1 MNTGGPASEKTLLD
15 EFAGQALAAM
25 VEAESKESHKQ
36 LTNDGY
42 GSEETYFTSGFA
54 DEDYWDG
61 AAKASYA
68 CASAMLAEKARREAT
83 GKDSLTVQTR
93 EVDDD
98 RWAKFQDGI
107 IITFEPTMGWC
118 ASIREGSLGS
128 GNTIAEAVA
137 NLRTMW
143 EEKSAAPVVQQT
155 STTESYITDKNG
167 IPVARVTHAPISDH
181 SPDATKMVEP
191 ATGLQVVAHE
201 RAQALDRVA
210 ELEAGNT
217 MLKREIERLRTELC
231 ENVDSW
237 AKLKIAN
244 RELVEALDNIIDG
257 WVDRNDDAEL
267 ATKARAILSKHK
279 GAA

>member
-83 GKDSLTVQTR
+83 DKDSLTVQTR

-98 RWAKFQDGI
+98 SWAKFQDGI

-143 EEKSAAPVVQQT
+143 EERSAAPVVQES
-155 STTESYITDKNG
+155 STTDNAAK
-167 IPVARVTHAPISDH
+167 
-181 SPDATKMVEP
+181 
-191 ATGLQVVAHE
+191 
-201 RAQALDRVA
+201 VA
-210 ELEAGNT
+210 ELQA
-217 MLKREIERLRTELC
+217 
-231 ENVDSW
+231 
-237 AKLKIAN
+237 AN
-244 RELVEALDNIIDG
+244 RELVEALEACNAAFLKFAPQEESAYG
-257 WVDRNDDAEL
+257 AAWVKVR
-267 ATKARAILSKHK
+267 ATISKHK
-279 GAA
+279 GAK

>member
-68 CASAMLAEKARREAT
+68 CATAMLAEKARREAT
-83 GKDSLTVQTR
+83 DKDSLTVQTR

-98 RWAKFQDGI
+98 YWAKFQDGI

-128 GNTIAEAVA
+128 GNTIAKAVA

-143 EEKSAAPVVQQT
+143 EERSAAPVVQQS

-181 SPDATKMVEP
+181 SPDATKMIE
-191 ATGLQVVAHE
+191 LQDA
-201 RAQALDRVA
+201 
-210 ELEAGNT
+210 
-217 MLKREIERLRTELC
+217 KRELLSALEIIHATLSASGTDLTGRSVHTL
-231 ENVDSW
+231 VG
-237 AKLKIAN
+237 IAST
-244 RELVEALDNIIDG
+244 VI
-257 WVDRNDDAEL
+257 
-267 ATKARAILSKHK
+267 TKHK
-279 GAA
+279 GAK

>member
-15 EFAGQALAAM
+15 EFAGQALVGFFGYITEVQTARKDAGLPGIKREQ
-25 VEAESKESHKQ
+25 VSRECYEQAES
-36 LTNDGY
+36 
-42 GSEETYFTSGFA
+42 
-54 DEDYWDG
+54 
-61 AAKASYA
+61 
-68 CASAMLAEKARREAT
+68 MLAEKARREAT
-83 GKDSLTVQTR
+83 DKDSLTVQTR

-143 EEKSAAPVVQQT
+143 EERSAAPVVQQS

-167 IPVARVTHAPISDH
+167 IRVARVTHAPISDH
-181 SPDATKMVEP
+181 SPDAGRM
-191 ATGLQVVAHE
+191 
-201 RAQALDRVA
+201 A
-210 ELEAGNT
+210 ELQA
-217 MLKREIERLRTELC
+217 
-231 ENVDSW
+231 
-237 AKLKIAN
+237 AN
-244 RELVEALDNIIDG
+244 KELVEALADLVELIEVDLLEQGFESSPSAQSSIEHSKAII
-257 WVDRNDDAEL
+257 
-267 ATKARAILSKHK
+267 SQHK

>member
-83 GKDSLTVQTR
+83 GKDSLQVQTR

-107 IITFEPTMGWC
+107 RIVFQPTNGWC
-118 ASIREGSLGS
+118 AEIREGSMGY

-137 NLRTMW
+137 NLRARW
-143 EEKSAAPVVQQT
+143 EERSAAPVVQQP
-155 STTESYITDKNG
+155 STTD
-167 IPVARVTHAPISDH
+167 
-181 SPDATKMVEP
+181 DAGKM
-191 ATGLQVVAHE
+191 
-201 RAQALDRVA
+201 A
-210 ELEAGNT
+210 ELQA
-217 MLKREIERLRTELC
+217 
-231 ENVDSW
+231 
-237 AKLKIAN
+237 AN
-244 RELVEALDNIIDG
+244 RELVEALEVVLKMLKEWHCDFRHEVGDKEE
-257 WVDRNDDAEL
+257 DA
-267 ATKARAILSKHK
+267 TQRAQSLIAKHK

>member
-15 EFAGQALAAM
+15 EFAGQAMLAITISALS
-25 VEAESKESHKQ
+25 ENTRTGYSIGNPRFLECLSIDAYAHAE
-36 LTNDGY
+36 
-42 GSEETYFTSGFA
+42 
-54 DEDYWDG
+54 
-61 AAKASYA
+61 
-68 CASAMLAEKARREAT
+68 AMLAEKARREAT
-83 GKDSLTVQTR
+83 DKDSLTVQTR

-143 EEKSAAPVVQQT
+143 EERSAAPVVQES

-181 SPDATKMVEP
+181 SPDATKMIE
-191 ATGLQVVAHE
+191 LQDA
-201 RAQALDRVA
+201 
-210 ELEAGNT
+210 
-217 MLKREIERLRTELC
+217 KRELLSALEIIHATLSASGTDLTGRSVHTL
-231 ENVDSW
+231 VG
-237 AKLKIAN
+237 IAST
-244 RELVEALDNIIDG
+244 VI
-257 WVDRNDDAEL
+257 
-267 ATKARAILSKHK
+267 TKHK